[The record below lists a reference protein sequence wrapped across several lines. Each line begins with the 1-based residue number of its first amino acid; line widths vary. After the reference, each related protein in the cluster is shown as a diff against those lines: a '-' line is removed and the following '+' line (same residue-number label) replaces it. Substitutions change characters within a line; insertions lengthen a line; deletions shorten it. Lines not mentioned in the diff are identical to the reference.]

1 MKVYIVEDIPEAR
14 QALVRF
20 LAPAQGFEV
29 VGQAGSVREALTGIE
44 AAAPEAVILDISLLD
59 GSGVEVLK
67 HIRRRGWQLS
77 VVVLTANLYEA
88 LRVKCQ
94 ERGAVAVLDKI
105 NGLGQVRAALLAD
118 GRGLDRR

>member
-14 QALVRF
+14 QALVKH
-20 LAPAQGFEV
+20 LAPAQGFEI
-29 VGQAGSVREALTGIE
+29 VGQASSVREALTGIE
-44 AAAPEAVILDISLLD
+44 AAAPEAVVLDISLLD
-59 GSGVEVLK
+59 GSRVEVLK
-67 HIRRRGWQLS
+67 HIRHRGWQLS

-94 ERGAVAVLDKI
+94 ELGAVAVLDKI
-105 NGLGQVRAALLAD
+105 NGLSQVRAALLAD

>member
-1 MKVYIVEDIPEAR
+1 MKVFVIEDALQTR
-14 QALVRF
+14 QELLEV
-20 LAPAQGFEV
+20 LAMLEGFEV
-29 VGQAGSVREALTGIE
+29 VGQAGSIREALTGIE
-44 AAAPEAVILDISLLD
+44 AAAPEAVTLDISLPD

-94 ERGAVAVLDKI
+94 ELGAVAVLDKI
-105 NGLGQVRAALLAD
+105 NGLSQVRAALLAD